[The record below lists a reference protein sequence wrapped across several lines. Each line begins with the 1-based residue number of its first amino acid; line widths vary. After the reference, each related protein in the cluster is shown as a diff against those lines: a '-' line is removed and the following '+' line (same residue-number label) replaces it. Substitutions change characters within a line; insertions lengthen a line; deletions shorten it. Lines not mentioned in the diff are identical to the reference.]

1 MDLSEALNFSVK
13 KIVEQGSQCRTKND
27 CAYGFGSNGCAY
39 GFGSKHCAIGWLLDD
54 TNPKLMGFEG
64 DVGELVDNFEEVI
77 PMVIRNYEEVF
88 AKLQVFHDYDIMVG
102 RKNILNELIEAAP
115 SVDYSGDHWEAWVNM
130 GA

>member
-13 KIVEQGSQCRTKND
+13 KIVEQGSQCTRSGN
-27 CAYGFGSNGCAY
+27 CSYGGQGS
-39 GFGSKHCAIGWLLDD
+39 
-54 TNPKLMGFEG
+54 NPKLMGFKG

-88 AKLQVFHDYDIMVG
+88 AELQIFHDHDSMKR
-102 RKNILNELIEAAP
+102 RKNILNKLIEAAP
-115 SVDYSGDHWEAWVNM
+115 SVDYSGDHWEAWINM